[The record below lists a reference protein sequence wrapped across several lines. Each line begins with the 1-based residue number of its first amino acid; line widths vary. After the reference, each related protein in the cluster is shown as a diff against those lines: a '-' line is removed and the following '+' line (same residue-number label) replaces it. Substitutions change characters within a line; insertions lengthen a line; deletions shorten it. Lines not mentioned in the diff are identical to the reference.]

1 MQAGAGAAM
10 PPTAADIGAFL
21 RDIRPN
27 ARGVPDIGPPGPGI
41 VPAHVTPLLDGGAA
55 AWHETPTPIGR
66 LAGIPPT
73 PPVTVPRPAAPPPS
87 RKGAAPPAR
96 LPDDPQSAYER
107 ARGTFL
113 FIEMVMVPAVAFALV
128 YLLKRLR

>member
-1 MQAGAGAAM
+1 M

-41 VPAHVTPLLDGGAA
+41 VPAHVPPLPGGGAA
-55 AWHETPTPIGR
+55 AWHETHTIAAR

-73 PPVTVPRPAAPPPS
+73 PPATVPRPGAPAPS
-87 RKGAAPPAR
+87 RKMGAPPAR
-96 LPDDPQSAYER
+96 LPDDARSAHARNSGLFTLAKWGLFMLFVHLIWR
-107 ARGTFL
+107 ASPRC
-113 FIEMVMVPAVAFALV
+113 
-128 YLLKRLR
+128 R